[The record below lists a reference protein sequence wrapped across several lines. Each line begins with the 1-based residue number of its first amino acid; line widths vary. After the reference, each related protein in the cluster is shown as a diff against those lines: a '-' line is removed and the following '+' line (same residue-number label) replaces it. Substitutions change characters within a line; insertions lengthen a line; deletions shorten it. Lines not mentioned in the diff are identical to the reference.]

1 MPQFRLLHSTPM
13 TRYSR
18 RHFLQTGATAAA
30 VAAVPTIASG
40 ERSST
45 LPPSLASLTSMKD
58 QAVPITVEERNARVE
73 RARELMARNSLQAIV
88 ITTGSSLTYYSAVK
102 WWTSERLFA
111 MVLPAKGKAFFVSPA
126 FEQGRAQEQLALG
139 PFGADA
145 DIRIWQE
152 NEDPYQ
158 RVAEG
163 LRDLGISTGTLGIEE
178 KTQYV
183 FSDGIAKHVPAMQ
196 TASATSVTAGCRM
209 IKSDNEIALMRLAAK
224 VSITAYE
231 AAYRALKVGMTQSD
245 FETLVESAHTQ
256 LGFHGGAE
264 VQVGAHSAAPHGSIA
279 PQKIVEG
286 TIVMMDGGCS
296 VEGYA
301 SDITRTFVLG
311 KPTPKMQ
318 QIFEIVYRAQS
329 AALGAAKPGVEC
341 QSVDRA
347 ARKVIVDAGYG
358 PGFKY
363 FTHRLGHGMGMDGHE
378 WPYLVPGNTL
388 PLRANM
394 TFSDE
399 PGIYLPGE
407 FGMRIEDDMHIL
419 GDSAELFTPRSPS
432 LEHPFGPA

>member
-1 MPQFRLLHSTPM
+1 
-13 TRYSR
+13 
-18 RHFLQTGATAAA
+18 
-30 VAAVPTIASG
+30 
-40 ERSST
+40 
-45 LPPSLASLTSMKD
+45 MKN
-58 QAVPITVEERNARVE
+58 QAVPITVEERSARVE
-73 RARELMARNSLQAIV
+73 RAHELMAANNLQAIV
-88 ITTGSSLTYYSAVK
+88 ITTGSSLPYYSAVK

-111 MVLPAKGKAFFVSPA
+111 MVLPAKGKAFFVCPA

-139 PFGADA
+139 PFGAEPDL
-145 DIRIWQE
+145 RIWQE

-163 LRDLGISTGTLGIEE
+163 LRDLGITTGTLGIEE

-245 FETLVESAHTQ
+245 FEELVVSAHTQ

-311 KPTPKMQ
+311 KPTSKMQ

-329 AALGAAKPGVEC
+329 AALAAAKPGVEC

-407 FGMRIEDDMHIL
+407 FGVRIEDGMHIL

>member
-1 MPQFRLLHSTPM
+1 M
-13 TRYSR
+13 TRFSR
-18 RHFLQTGATAAA
+18 RRFLQAGATAAA
-30 VAAVPTIASG
+30 AAAVPSTASAECGPLPSSIAS
-40 ERSST
+40 
-45 LPPSLASLTSMKD
+45 LKSMKD

-73 RARELMARNSLQAIV
+73 RARELMAANNLQAIA

-102 WWTSERLFA
+102 WWTSERLFT
-111 MVLPAKGKAFFVSPA
+111 MVLPAKGKAFFVCPA
-126 FEQGRAQEQLALG
+126 FEQARAQEQLALG
-139 PFGADA
+139 PFGSDA

-163 LRDLGISTGTLGIEE
+163 LRDLSISSGTLGIEE
-178 KTQYV
+178 KTPYV
-183 FSDGIAKHVPAMQ
+183 FADGMAKHLPALQ
-196 TASATSVTAGCRM
+196 TASATPVTAGCRM
-209 IKSDNEIALMRLAAK
+209 IKSEHEIALMRLAAK

-231 AAYRALKVGMTQSD
+231 AAYRALKAGMTQSE
-245 FETLVESAHTQ
+245 FEGLVESAHSQ
-256 LGFHGGAE
+256 LGFHGGADA
-264 VQVGAHSAAPHGSIA
+264 QVGPHSAAPHGSIA

-296 VEGYA
+296 VESYA

-311 KPTPKMQ
+311 KPAPKMQ
-318 QIFEIVYRAQS
+318 QIFDIVYRAQS
-329 AALGAAKPGVEC
+329 AALAAAKPGVEC
-341 QSVDRA
+341 QSVDAA
-347 ARKVIVDAGYG
+347 ARKVVVDAGYG
-358 PGFKY
+358 PGFRY

-407 FGMRIEDDMHIL
+407 FGVRIEDDMHIL

>member
-1 MPQFRLLHSTPM
+1 MIGS
-13 TRYSR
+13 
-18 RHFLQTGATAAA
+18 A
-30 VAAVPTIASG
+30 
-40 ERSST
+40 ERSSI

-73 RARELMARNSLQAIV
+73 RARELMTANNLQAIV

-111 MVLPAKGKAFFVSPA
+111 MVLPAKGKAFFVCPA
-126 FEQGRAQEQLALG
+126 FEQARAQEQLALG
-139 PFGADA
+139 PFGADP

-152 NEDPYQ
+152 NEDPNQ
-158 RVAEG
+158 RVDEG
-163 LRDLGISTGTLGIEE
+163 LRDLRIRTGTLGVEE

-183 FSDGIAKHVPAMQ
+183 FSDGISKHVPAMQ
-196 TASATSVTAGCRM
+196 TASATPVTAGCRM

-245 FETLVESAHTQ
+245 FEGLVESAHTQ
-256 LGFHGGAE
+256 LGFHGGAD

-311 KPTPKMQ
+311 KPAPKMQ

-407 FGMRIEDDMHIL
+407 FGVRIEDDMHIL

-432 LEHPFGPA
+432 LEHPFGSA

>member
-1 MPQFRLLHSTPM
+1 M
-13 TRYSR
+13 TRFSR
-18 RHFLQTGATAAA
+18 RHFLQAGATAAA
-30 VAAVPTIASG
+30 AAV
-40 ERSST
+40 SST
-45 LPPSLASLTSMKD
+45 ASAECGPLPPSIASLKSMKD

-73 RARELMARNSLQAIV
+73 RARELMATNNLQAIA
-88 ITTGSSLTYYSAVK
+88 ITTGSSLTYYSAVN

-111 MVLPAKGKAFFVSPA
+111 MVLPLKGKAFFVCPA
-126 FEQGRAQEQLALG
+126 FEQARAQEQLAFG
-139 PFGADA
+139 PFGTDA

-163 LRDLGISTGTLGIEE
+163 LRDRSISSGTLGIEE
-178 KTQYV
+178 KTPYV
-183 FSDGIAKHVPAMQ
+183 FADGMAKHLPAMQ

-209 IKSDNEIALMRLAAK
+209 IKSDHEIALMRLAAK

-231 AAYRALKVGMTQSD
+231 AAYRALKIGMTQSE
-245 FETLVESAHTQ
+245 FEGLVESAHSQ
-256 LGFHGGAE
+256 LGFHGGADA
-264 VQVGAHSAAPHGSIA
+264 QVGPHSAAPHGSIA

-311 KPTPKMQ
+311 KPAPKMQ
-318 QIFEIVYRAQS
+318 QIFDIVYRAQS
-329 AALGAAKPGVEC
+329 AALAAAKPGVEC
-341 QSVDRA
+341 QSVDAA

-378 WPYLVPGNTL
+378 WPYLVPGNTTL
-388 PLRANM
+388 LRANM

-407 FGMRIEDDMHIL
+407 FGVRIEDDMHIL
-419 GDSAELFTPRSPS
+419 ADSAELFAPRSPS
-432 LEHPFGPA
+432 LEHPFGAA

>member
-1 MPQFRLLHSTPM
+1 M
-13 TRYSR
+13 TRFSR
-18 RHFLQTGATAAA
+18 RRFLQSGATAAA
-30 VAAVPTIASG
+30 IVAVPSAASAECG
-40 ERSST
+40 P
-45 LPPSLASLTSMKD
+45 LPPSIASLKSMKD
-58 QAVPITVEERNARVE
+58 QAVPISVDERKARVD
-73 RARELMARNSLQAIV
+73 RARELIAANNLQAIA

-111 MVLPAKGKAFFVSPA
+111 MVLPAKGNAFFVCPA
-126 FEQGRAQEQLALG
+126 FEQARAQEQLALG
-139 PFGADA
+139 PFGGDA

-158 RVAEG
+158 RVADG
-163 LRDLGISTGTLGIEE
+163 LRDLGISSGTLGIEE
-178 KTQYV
+178 KTPYV

-196 TASATSVTAGCRM
+196 TASAIPVTAGCRM
-209 IKSDNEIALMRLAAK
+209 VKSDHEIALMRLASK
-224 VSITAYE
+224 VSITAYQ

-245 FETLVESAHTQ
+245 FEGLVESAHTQ
-256 LGFHGGAE
+256 LGFHGCAD
-264 VQVGAHSAAPHGSIA
+264 VQVGAHSSAPHGSIA

-329 AALGAAKPGVEC
+329 AALAAARPGVEC
-341 QSVDRA
+341 QSVDAA
-347 ARKVIVDAGYG
+347 ARKVVMDAGYG

-363 FTHRLGHGMGMDGHE
+363 FAHRLGHGMGMDGHE

-407 FGMRIEDDMHIL
+407 FGVRIEDDMRIL

>member
-1 MPQFRLLHSTPM
+1 
-13 TRYSR
+13 
-18 RHFLQTGATAAA
+18 
-30 VAAVPTIASG
+30 
-40 ERSST
+40 
-45 LPPSLASLTSMKD
+45 MKD
-58 QAVPITVEERNARVE
+58 QAVPITVEERNVRVE
-73 RARELMARNSLQAIV
+73 RARELMTANNLQAIV

-111 MVLPAKGKAFFVSPA
+111 MVLPAKGKAFFVCPA

-139 PFGADA
+139 PFGADP
-145 DIRIWQE
+145 DIRVWQE

-158 RVAEG
+158 RVAAG

-196 TASATSVTAGCRM
+196 TASATPVTAGCRM

-245 FETLVESAHTQ
+245 FEGLVESAHTQ
-256 LGFHGGAE
+256 LGFHGGAD

-311 KPTPKMQ
+311 KPAPKMR

-388 PLRANM
+388 PLRGNM

-407 FGMRIEDDMHIL
+407 FGVRIEDDMHIL

>member
-1 MPQFRLLHSTPM
+1 M
-13 TRYSR
+13 TKFSR

-30 VAAVPTIASG
+30 IAAVPSPASAESG
-40 ERSST
+40 ST
-45 LPPSLASLTSMKD
+45 LPPSIASLKSMKD
-58 QAVPITVEERNARVE
+58 QAVPITTEERTARVE
-73 RARELMARNSLQAIV
+73 RARELMAANGLQAIAV
-88 ITTGSSLTYYSAVK
+88 TTGNSLTYYSAAK
-102 WWTSERLFA
+102 WWTSERFFA
-111 MVLPAKGKAFFVSPA
+111 MVLPAKGNAFFVCPA

-139 PFGADA
+139 PFRSNA

-152 NEDPYQ
+152 DEDPYQ

-163 LRDLGISTGTLGIEE
+163 LRDLGIRSGTLGFEE
-178 KTQYV
+178 KTPYV
-183 FSDGIAKHVPAMQ
+183 FAEGMAKHLPAMQ
-196 TASATSVTAGCRM
+196 TASATPVTAGCRM
-209 IKSDNEIALMRLAAK
+209 IKSDHEIALMRLASK

-245 FETLVESAHTQ
+245 FEGLVESAHSQ
-256 LGFHGGAE
+256 LGFHGGAD
-264 VQVGAHSAAPHGSIA
+264 VQVGPHSATPHGSIA

-329 AALGAAKPGVEC
+329 AALAQAKPGVEC
-341 QSVDRA
+341 QSVDAA
-347 ARKVIVDAGYG
+347 ARKVVIDAGYG

-407 FGMRIEDDMHIL
+407 FGVRIEDDMHIL
-419 GDSAELFTPRSPS
+419 GDGAELFTPRSPS